1 MRINKDNLAVMFVTI
16 ILGITLAIQF
26 KTVKKTVGN
35 DTLPSQRAQE
45 LAVELKKSK
54 EEKELALE
62 RLDELEAKIEEYES
76 GQAGEDIY
84 TENLLKELE
93 KYKNLS
99 GYSDLEGPGV
109 IIEIEDPI
117 IDIDTGYGTSIS
129 DDIDLVLQLIS
140 VLNAA
145 DAEAISI
152 NDQRYSAYTEIEK
165 AGSHLEVNGVSVNSP
180 LIVKAIG
187 DPELLESALSIKRG
201 ILWTF
206 EYYDYSVKLEKKEKL
221 EIPKYRKIKE
231 FKYSD
236 IVESDEGE

>member
-1 MRINKDNLAVMFVTI
+1 MNKDNLAVMFVTI

-62 RLDELEAKIEEYES
+62 RLDDLEAKIEEYES

-84 TENLLKELE
+84 IENLLKDLE

-109 IIEIEDPI
+109 VIEIEDPS

-165 AGSHLEVNGVSVNSP
+165 AGSHLEINGVSVNSP
-180 LIVKAIG
+180 LVVKAIG

-206 EYYDYSVKLEKKEKL
+206 EYYDYGVKLEKKEKL
-221 EIPKYRKIKE
+221 EVPKYRKIKE
-231 FKYSD
+231 FKYSE